1 MISFSLE
8 HEGSHVLIP
17 TKVCFVGEAGVILL
31 RVELLGCMP
40 WGPFL
45 LLCHARTQWHP
56 GPFLLL
62 CHAHT
67 QWHPCCWGKIFQD
80 PAPGGLLTAL

>member
-8 HEGSHVLIP
+8 HERSHVLIP

-31 RVELLGCMP
+31 RAELLGCMP

-45 LLCHARTQWHP
+45 LLCHP
-56 GPFLLL
+56 
-62 CHAHT
+62 HT
-67 QWHPCCWGKIFQD
+67 QWHLCCWGKIFQD
-80 PAPGGLLTAL
+80 PEPGGLLTAL